1 MEGSVNEIWT
11 LPSGDYC
18 GGSKHMDFVYTGNDG
33 SSLLAVSMLLSMPRD
48 GGGIIM
54 TGPSITDILDDRLDL
69 AEQTTVRA

>member
-33 SSLLAVSMLLSMPRD
+33 SSLLAVSMPHD
-48 GGGIIM
+48 GGDIM
-54 TGPSITDILDDRLDL
+54 YMTSPYITQIFDDRLVH
-69 AEQTTVRA
+69 AQQTTVRAQVY